1 MIKTHTTKGYEL
13 LKDIS
18 IVPELAVGALT
29 HHERHDGKGYPN
41 GLSADEIPSVGQI
54 IAVADCFDAMYS
66 DRQYRKR
73 MEFDKVLS
81 TIREVSGTQ
90 LNPEV
95 VDAFFRL
102 VEKGEI
108 KATK

>member
-1 MIKTHTTKGYEL
+1 MKGM
-13 LKDIS
+13 
-18 IVPELAVGALT
+18 T
-29 HHERHDGKGYPN
+29 GKGYPN
-41 GLSADEIPSVGQI
+41 GLSGDEIPPVARI
-54 IAVADCFDAMYS
+54 IAVADSFDAMYS

-73 MEFDKVLS
+73 MDFDKAIS
-81 TIREVSGTQ
+81 IIREASGTQ

-108 KATK
+108 KAVDK

>member
-1 MIKTHTTKGYEL
+1 
-13 LKDIS
+13 
-18 IVPELAVGALT
+18 
-29 HHERHDGKGYPN
+29 
-41 GLSADEIPSVGQI
+41 
-54 IAVADCFDAMYS
+54 
-66 DRQYRKR
+66 

>member
-1 MIKTHTTKGYEL
+1 MIKSHTLKGYEV

-18 IVPELAVGALT
+18 VAPELAIGALA
-29 HHERHDGKGYPN
+29 HHERHDGNGYPN
-41 GLSADEIPSVGQI
+41 GLSGDEIPAVARI
-54 IAVADCFDAMYS
+54 IAVADAFDAMYS

-73 MEFDKVLS
+73 LDFDEALS
-81 TIREVSGTQ
+81 RIREASGTQ

-102 VEKGEI
+102 VDKGEI
-108 KATK
+108 KA